1 MCSTSCLLALLQG
14 FGFGFVADRSET
26 PGGAVELAGDL
37 VLDVGVQRRI
47 GTGDQLGE
55 HGHQGGGPAADQP
68 AVALVVVGGV
78 TQLDEA
84 PQSLQGVTAE
94 PRAVAVPVIFLAE
107 HRQGSFLRASA
118 DAHAASMPGSGS
130 PSGSGSSS
138 SPPRSSA
145 RCACR
150 EGSMIRS
157 AAFSAADADWT

>member
-55 HGHQGGGPAADQP
+55 HGHQGGGPAADHP

-78 TQLDEA
+78 PKLDDA
-84 PQSLQGVTAE
+84 PQSLQGVPPE
-94 PRAVAVPVIFLAE
+94 PRAVAVPVIFLAV
-107 HRQGSFLRASA
+107 LRTA
-118 DAHAASMPGSGS
+118 
-130 PSGSGSSS
+130 
-138 SPPRSSA
+138 
-145 RCACR
+145 
-150 EGSMIRS
+150 
-157 AAFSAADADWT
+157 